1 MNQKK
6 SLLPLL
12 IASLCTPTLLWAE
25 TPADDEENTEEMDT
39 LVVEGTKITDVN
51 EKYVK
56 SADLAEGLFKNV
68 AEISLVRRSGIANDI
83 ILRGQKKD
91 NINVLVDG
99 AKIYGACPNRMDP
112 PTSHILTNN
121 VEAVEITEGPY
132 DVENFGTLSG
142 SVSITTKEPEE
153 GMHGDFSL
161 NFGSWNYWKAAAT
174 LTGGNDRVR
183 ALASVSHEESDQYED
198 GDGRTFAEQIEAF
211 YPASMARYKP
221 EYRDQKA
228 YEKETFMG
236 KLYVD
241 LAENQQ
247 LKLGYTANR
256 SDDVLYPSSKMDAL
270 YDDSDLFTIDYS
282 ATNLASWSS
291 LLEVSYYFSQVEH
304 PMSTYYRLSSGPN
317 SANERISKLETEMQG
332 LRIKNVTPID
342 DVSEIAYGID
352 TSKRNWDGTY
362 EGYGMNAMI
371 TGLKSID
378 DVDTKNIGLFA
389 EYERDFDRL
398 NLRVGARYDDT
409 SIEPGNTLGLPDNDY
424 TSFSGFVFGTYALDD
439 AMKVFGGLGRS
450 YRVPDA
456 RELYFRSAPMMG
468 MPAMQIGT
476 PDLDQTSNT
485 EIDLGLEGEW
495 SNLYLKAK
503 VFYSWLGDFI
513 FYNASKMMHRF
524 ENMDATLYGFS
535 LSGSYGFT
543 DTLYLDFGLAYQR
556 GKKDDPLSG
565 QTDTDMPE
573 IPPLKGNLA
582 LNWEYLPGSL
592 ARAELIAS
600 DSWSDYDADN
610 GEQKLDGWAVVN
622 LNVRHQLTDHIVL
635 IGGVDNL
642 FDETYAISN
651 TYKDLTLLL
660 DGTGEV
666 MLMNEPGRYFYL
678 NASYRF

>member
-1 MNQKK
+1 MKRKK
-6 SLLPLL
+6 LLPLL
-12 IASLCTPTLLWAE
+12 VAALCT
-25 TPADDEENTEEMDT
+25 TPALAEDPVEQAEEAAEEMSPI
-39 LVVEGTKITDVN
+39 VVEGTKITDVSA
-51 EKYVK
+51 KYVK

-121 VEAVEITEGPY
+121 VESVEVNEGPY

-142 SVSITTKEPEE
+142 SVNITTREPEP
-153 GMHGDFSL
+153 GLHGDFSI
-161 NFGSWNYWKAAAT
+161 NVGSWNYWKAAPT
-174 LTGGNDRVR
+174 LTGGSDRVR
-183 ALASVSHEESDQYED
+183 ALASISHEESDQYED
-198 GDGRTFAEQIEAF
+198 GDGNTFAEQIKKF
-211 YPASMARYKP
+211 YPDSTARYKP
-221 EYRDQKA
+221 EYEDRKA
-228 YEKETFMG
+228 YEKQAFMG
-236 KLYVD
+236 KLYFD
-241 LAENQQ
+241 IAENQE

-270 YDDSDLFTIDYS
+270 YDDSDLFNVDYT
-282 ATNLASWSS
+282 ATDLGRWSK
-291 LLEVSYYFSQVEH
+291 LLEVKYYFSKVKH
-304 PMSTYYRLSSGPN
+304 PMSTFYRISSGPG
-317 SANERISKLETEMQG
+317 SANERISKLESEIQG
-332 LRIKNVTPID
+332 LRVKNVTAID
-342 DVSEIAYGID
+342 AGSEIAYGID

-362 EGYGMNAMI
+362 RGYGMSSGI
-371 TGLKSID
+371 TGIKSID

-389 EYERDFDRL
+389 EYERDFDRF
-398 NLRVGARYDDT
+398 NLRVGCRYDDT
-409 SIEPGNTLGLPDNDY
+409 SIEPGSGTLPDNDY
-424 TSFSGFVFGTYALDD
+424 NSFSAFGFGAWAFDSG
-439 AMKVFGGLGRS
+439 MKVFGGIGRS

-456 RELYFRSAPMMG
+456 RELYFRAAPMKG
-468 MPAMQIGT
+468 MPARLIGN

-485 EIDLGLEGEW
+485 EIDLGLENDWE
-495 SNLYLKAK
+495 NFYLKAK

-513 FYNASKMMHRF
+513 FYNDSRMTEKF

-535 LSGSYGFT
+535 LNGTWSFT
-543 DTLYLDFGLAYQR
+543 EEVYLDFGLAYQR

-565 QTDTDMPE
+565 QSGTDMPE

-582 LNWEYLPGSL
+582 LNWEYMPNSL

-600 DSWSDYDADN
+600 DKWSDYDGEN
-610 GEQKLDGWAVVN
+610 GEQELDSWTVLN
-622 LNVRHQLTDHIVL
+622 LNVRHQLTDRIVL
-635 IGGVDNL
+635 IGGIDNV

-678 NASYRF
+678 NASYSF

>member
-1 MNQKK
+1 MKRKK
-6 SLLPLL
+6 LLPLL
-12 IASLCTPTLLWAE
+12 VAALCTTPVLAE
-25 TPADDEENTEEMDT
+25 DPVEQAEEAAEEMSPI
-39 LVVEGTKITDVN
+39 VVEGTKITDVSA
-51 EKYVK
+51 KYVK

-121 VEAVEITEGPY
+121 VESVEINEGPY

-142 SVSITTKEPEE
+142 SVNITTRAPEPCL
-153 GMHGDFSL
+153 HGDFSI
-161 NFGSWNYWKAAAT
+161 NVGSWNYWKAAAT
-174 LTGGNDRVR
+174 LTGGSDRVR
-183 ALASVSHEESDQYED
+183 ALASISHEESDQYED
-198 GDGRTFAEQIEAF
+198 GDGNTFAEQIKKF
-211 YPASMARYKP
+211 YPDSTARYKP
-221 EYRDQKA
+221 EYEDRKA
-228 YEKETFMG
+228 YEKQTFMG
-236 KLYVD
+236 KLYFD
-241 LAENQQ
+241 IAENQE

-270 YDDSDLFTIDYS
+270 YDNSDLFNVDYT
-282 ATNLASWSS
+282 ATDLGRWSK
-291 LLEVSYYFSQVEH
+291 LLEVKYYFSKVKH
-304 PMSTYYRLSSGPN
+304 PMSTYYRISSGPG
-317 SANERISKLETEMQG
+317 SANERISKLESEIQG
-332 LRIKNVTPID
+332 LRVKNVTAID
-342 DVSEIAYGID
+342 AGSEIAYGID

-362 EGYGMNAMI
+362 RGYGMSSGI
-371 TGLKSID
+371 TGIKSID

-389 EYERDFDRL
+389 EYERDFDRF
-398 NLRVGARYDDT
+398 NLRVGGRYDDT
-409 SIEPGNTLGLPDNDY
+409 SIEPGSGTLPDNDY
-424 TSFSGFVFGTYALDD
+424 NSFSAFAFGTWAFDSG
-439 AMKVFGGLGRS
+439 MKVFGGIGRS

-468 MPAMQIGT
+468 MPARLIGN

-485 EIDLGLEGEW
+485 EIDLGLENDWE
-495 SNLYLKAK
+495 NLYLKAK

-513 FYNASKMMHRF
+513 FYNDSRMTEKF

-535 LSGSYGFT
+535 LNGTWSFT
-543 DTLYLDFGLAYQR
+543 EEVYLDFGLAYQR

-565 QTDTDMPE
+565 QSGTDMPE

-582 LNWEYLPGSL
+582 LNWEYMPNSL

-600 DSWSDYDADN
+600 DKWSDYDGEN
-610 GEQKLDGWAVVN
+610 GEQELDSWAVLN
-622 LNVRHQLTDHIVL
+622 LNVRHQLTDRIVL
-635 IGGVDNL
+635 IGGIDNV

-678 NASYRF
+678 NASYSF

>member
-1 MNQKK
+1 MKRKK
-6 SLLPLL
+6 LLPLL
-12 IASLCTPTLLWAE
+12 ITVLCT
-25 TPADDEENTEEMDT
+25 TPALAAESPDAAEEAAEEMSPI
-39 LVVEGTKITDVN
+39 VVEGTKITDVSA
-51 EKYVK
+51 KYVK

-68 AEISLVRRSGIANDI
+68 AGISLVRRSGIANDI

-121 VEAVEITEGPY
+121 VESVEINEGPY

-142 SVSITTKEPEE
+142 SVTITTREPEP
-153 GMHGDFSL
+153 GLHGDFSI
-161 NFGSWNYWKAAAT
+161 NVGSWNYWKAAAT
-174 LTGGNDRVR
+174 LTGGSDRVR
-183 ALASVSHEESDQYED
+183 ALASISHEESDQYED
-198 GDGRTFAEQIEAF
+198 GDGNTFAEQIKKF
-211 YPASMARYKP
+211 YPDSTARYKP
-221 EYRDQKA
+221 EYEDQKA
-228 YEKETFMG
+228 YEKQTFMG
-236 KLYVD
+236 KLYFD
-241 LAENQQ
+241 ITENQE

-270 YDDSDLFTIDYS
+270 YDDSDLFTIDYA
-282 ATNLASWSS
+282 ATDLGRWSK
-291 LLEVSYYFSQVEH
+291 LLEVNYYFSQVEH
-304 PMSTYYRLSSGPN
+304 PMSTYYRISSGPN
-317 SANERISKLETEMQG
+317 SANERISKLESEIQG
-332 LRIKNVTPID
+332 LRVKNVTAID
-342 DVSEIAYGID
+342 ASSDLSYGID

-362 EGYGMNAMI
+362 RGYGMSSGI
-371 TGLKSID
+371 TGIKSID
-378 DVDTKNIGLFA
+378 DVDTRNIGFFA
-389 EYERDFDRL
+389 EYERDFDRF
-398 NLRVGARYDDT
+398 NLRLGGRYDDT
-409 SIEPGNTLGLPDNDY
+409 SIEPGTGNLPDNDY
-424 TSFSGFVFGTYALDD
+424 DSFSAFAFGTWAFDNG
-439 AMKVFGGLGRS
+439 MKVFGGVGRS

-468 MPAMQIGT
+468 MPAKLIGN

-485 EIDLGLEGEW
+485 EIDLGMEGDWE
-495 SNLYLKAK
+495 NFYLKAK

-513 FYNASKMMHRF
+513 FYNDSRMTQKF

-535 LSGSYGFT
+535 LDGTWNFT

-582 LNWEYLPGSL
+582 LNWEYMPNSL

-600 DSWSDYDADN
+600 DKWSNYDGDN
-610 GEQKLDGWAVVN
+610 GEQELDSWAVLN
-622 LNVRHQLTDHIVL
+622 LNVRHQLTDRIVL
-635 IGGVDNL
+635 VGGIDNV

-678 NASYRF
+678 NASYSF

>member
-1 MNQKK
+1 MKRKK
-6 SLLPLL
+6 LLPLL
-12 IASLCTPTLLWAE
+12 VATLCTTPVLAE
-25 TPADDEENTEEMDT
+25 DPAEQAEEAAEEMSPI
-39 LVVEGTKITDVN
+39 VVEGTKITDVSA
-51 EKYVK
+51 KYVK

-121 VEAVEITEGPY
+121 VEAVEVNEGPY

-142 SVSITTKEPEE
+142 SVNITTRAPEP
-153 GMHGDFSL
+153 GLHGDFSI
-161 NFGSWNYWKAAAT
+161 NVGSWNYWKAAAT
-174 LTGGNDRVR
+174 LTGGSDRIR
-183 ALASVSHEESDQYED
+183 ALASISHEESDQYED
-198 GDGRTFAEQIEAF
+198 GDGNTFAEQIKKF
-211 YPASMARYKP
+211 YPDSTARYKS
-221 EYRDQKA
+221 EYEDRKA
-228 YEKETFMG
+228 YEKQTFMG
-236 KLYVD
+236 KLYFD
-241 LAENQQ
+241 IAENQE

-270 YDDSDLFTIDYS
+270 YDDSDLFNLDYT
-282 ATNLASWSS
+282 ATDLGRWSK
-291 LLEVSYYFSQVEH
+291 LLEVNYYFSKVKH
-304 PMSTYYRLSSGPN
+304 PMSTYYRISSGPG
-317 SANERISKLETEMQG
+317 SANERISKLESEIQG
-332 LRIKNVTPID
+332 LRVKNVTAID
-342 DVSEIAYGID
+342 AGSEIAYGID

-362 EGYGMNAMI
+362 RGYGMSSGI
-371 TGLKSID
+371 TGIKSID

-389 EYERDFDRL
+389 EYERDFDRF
-398 NLRVGARYDDT
+398 NLRVGGRYDDT
-409 SIEPGNTLGLPDNDY
+409 SIEPGSGTLPDNDY
-424 TSFSGFVFGTYALDD
+424 KSFSAFAFGTWAFDSG
-439 AMKVFGGLGRS
+439 MKVFGGIGRS

-468 MPAMQIGT
+468 MPARLIGN

-485 EIDLGLEGEW
+485 EIDLGLENDWE
-495 SNLYLKAK
+495 NLYLKAK

-513 FYNASKMMHRF
+513 FYNDSRMTGKF

-535 LSGSYGFT
+535 LNGTWNFT
-543 DTLYLDFGLAYQR
+543 EEVYLDFGLAYQR

-565 QTDTDMPE
+565 QSGTDMPE

-582 LNWEYLPGSL
+582 LNWEYMPNSL

-600 DSWSDYDADN
+600 DKWSDYDGEN
-610 GEQKLDGWAVVN
+610 GEQELDGWAVLN
-622 LNVRHQLTDHIVL
+622 LNVRHQLTDRIVL
-635 IGGVDNL
+635 IGGIDNV

-678 NASYRF
+678 NASYSF

>member
-1 MNQKK
+1 MKRKK
-6 SLLPLL
+6 LLPLL
-12 IASLCTPTLLWAE
+12 VAALCTTPVLAE
-25 TPADDEENTEEMDT
+25 DPVEQAEEAAEEMSPI
-39 LVVEGTKITDVN
+39 VVEGTKITDVSA
-51 EKYVK
+51 KYVK

-121 VEAVEITEGPY
+121 VESVEINEGPY

-142 SVSITTKEPEE
+142 SVNITTRAPEP
-153 GMHGDFSL
+153 GLHGDFSI
-161 NFGSWNYWKAAAT
+161 NVGSWNYWKAAAT
-174 LTGGNDRVR
+174 LTGGSDRVR
-183 ALASVSHEESDQYED
+183 ALASISHEESDQYED
-198 GDGRTFAEQIEAF
+198 GDGNTFAEQIKKF
-211 YPASMARYKP
+211 YPDSTARYKP
-221 EYRDQKA
+221 EYEDRKA
-228 YEKETFMG
+228 YEKQTFMG
-236 KLYVD
+236 KLYFD
-241 LAENQQ
+241 IAENQE

-270 YDDSDLFTIDYS
+270 YDNSDLFNVDYT
-282 ATNLASWSS
+282 ATDLGRWSK
-291 LLEVSYYFSQVEH
+291 LLEVKYYFSKVKH
-304 PMSTYYRLSSGPN
+304 PMSTYYRISSGPG
-317 SANERISKLETEMQG
+317 SANERISKLESEIQG
-332 LRIKNVTPID
+332 LRVKNVTAID
-342 DVSEIAYGID
+342 AGSEIAYGID

-362 EGYGMNAMI
+362 RGYGMSSGI
-371 TGLKSID
+371 TGIKSID

-389 EYERDFDRL
+389 EYERDFDRF
-398 NLRVGARYDDT
+398 NLRVGGRYDDT
-409 SIEPGNTLGLPDNDY
+409 SIEPGSGTLPDNDY
-424 TSFSGFVFGTYALDD
+424 NSFSAFAFGTWAFDSG
-439 AMKVFGGLGRS
+439 MKVFGGIGRS

-468 MPAMQIGT
+468 MPARLIGN

-485 EIDLGLEGEW
+485 EIDLGLENDWE
-495 SNLYLKAK
+495 NLYLKAK

-513 FYNASKMMHRF
+513 FYNDSRMTEKF

-535 LSGSYGFT
+535 LNGTWSFT
-543 DTLYLDFGLAYQR
+543 EEVYLDFGLAYQR

-565 QTDTDMPE
+565 QSGTDMPE

-582 LNWEYLPGSL
+582 LNWEYMPNSL

-600 DSWSDYDADN
+600 DKWSDYDGEN
-610 GEQKLDGWAVVN
+610 GEQELDSWAVLN
-622 LNVRHQLTDHIVL
+622 LNVRHQLTDRIVL
-635 IGGVDNL
+635 IGGIDNV

-678 NASYRF
+678 NASYSF